1 MRGQYRN
8 SHYLDKDG
16 ATSKPPASCPRR
28 RASSNRYRRLLSRFA
43 RSTGSSAGAC
53 HRAALCADPLADDDG
68 RDSNFKQRVIGKHS
82 FAISRATSPEV
93 CQKFPCPQIRGRRE
107 YRVRAAP
114 AVSCAKS
121 AQKNAHE
128 HTGSAEAIR
137 HSLRNGFT
145 AYFVL
150 SPATGLFCHRRPR
163 KLPFANLT
171 PASGRQDHTSSP
183 SASHAVRLLAH
194 PRPPHPAPRP

>member
-1 MRGQYRN
+1 MTAGIRISNSASLVNTASRSRGPQ
-8 SHYLDKDG
+8 
-16 ATSKPPASCPRR
+16 AP
-28 RASSNRYRRLLSRFA
+28 RFA
-43 RSTGSSAGAC
+43 RNFLALRSEGAGNTGC
-53 HRAALCADPLADDDG
+53 ALHP
-68 RDSNFKQRVIGKHS
+68 RSRV
-82 FAISRATSPEV
+82 
-93 CQKFPCPQIRGRRE
+93 QKCT
-107 YRVRAAP
+107 
-114 AVSCAKS
+114 K
-121 AQKNAHE
+121 KAHE

-183 SASHAVRLLAH
+183 SAAVYAKGFDGLGT
-194 PRPPHPAPRP
+194 RPPKL